1 MSPFFHLHFLQNWL
15 FFSIVSMPSDKAE
28 RDFELHSLVW
38 PKAIDLWQLTPILA
52 ARNLV
57 KKSVTWV
64 LCSLTCG
71 PLSTH
76 LRGAD
81 FNSLWARKKKVES
94 HTYKKHTHSIWSR
107 KRGSQNTFVAE
118 IKKSSNLSFY
128 FCSQYVYCL

>member
-1 MSPFFHLHFLQNWL
+1 
-15 FFSIVSMPSDKAE
+15 MPSDKAE

-81 FNSLWARKKKVES
+81 FNSL
-94 HTYKKHTHSIWSR
+94 
-107 KRGSQNTFVAE
+107 
-118 IKKSSNLSFY
+118 
-128 FCSQYVYCL
+128 